1 MDFMRRFFFCVA
13 AIILMALGAWRWRSK
28 PVAPWQGLAPAR
40 AKTTSQW
47 QAIAPEIEMRTFSTR
62 TSSAFNGAVEITALR
77 TTPQHLKILK
87 GETRN
92 ADQWREDGK
101 FLAVMNGGFFDKD
114 GKSLGL
120 RVTDNKKANA
130 LHDADWG
137 VFFIRKG
144 KAGVLHTRD
153 FKVKYDS
160 YVNITQAVQCGPRL
174 VVDGKT
180 TDLKPQVA
188 RRTGVGIQRDGK
200 VIIAVSDGT
209 LTFSEWANLWADA
222 SGLDCRDALNLD
234 GGGSTQISIQTKKK
248 SLEVSGAWP
257 IPDVVAIR

>member
-1 MDFMRRFFFCVA
+1 MRRFLFGLAVVFFIAFGV
-13 AIILMALGAWRWRSK
+13 WRWRAKSV
-28 PVAPWQGLAPAR
+28 PRWEATAPSRDKTMASWQVLAPDM
-40 AKTTSQW
+40 
-47 QAIAPEIEMRTFSTR
+47 EMRTLSLN
-62 TSSAFNGAVEITALR
+62 TSSAFSGAVEITALR
-77 TTPQHLKILK
+77 TTPEHLKILK

-92 ADQWREDGK
+92 ANQWREDGK

-120 RVTDNKKANA
+120 RVSNNKKANA
-130 LHDADWG
+130 LHDANWG

-153 FKVKYDS
+153 FKRKYDS

-180 TDLKPQVA
+180 TDLKPQLA
-188 RRTGVGIQRDGK
+188 RRTGIGIQRDGR
-200 VIIAVSDGT
+200 VIIAVSNGT
-209 LTFSEWANLWADA
+209 LTFSEWANLWADS

-234 GGGSTQISIQTKKK
+234 GGGSTQISIKTKKK
-248 SLEVSGAWP
+248 SREVSGLWP